1 MIKKDT
7 NEIYHHLSTIH
18 SLIGAA
24 VSVIYSK
31 EYIEIMFNEKT
42 PDEIKS
48 NACKLEMKLCVAY
61 NLIQESE
68 KSMDKITE
76 KKQEVLNDNH

>member
-1 MIKKDT
+1 M
-7 NEIYHHLSTIH
+7 
-18 SLIGAA
+18 
-24 VSVIYSK
+24 SVIYSK

-61 NLIQESE
+61 NLIQDIE
-68 KSMDKITE
+68 KDIDRITE
-76 KKQEVLNDNH
+76 KE

>member
-1 MIKKDT
+1 MIKRDT
-7 NEIYHHLSTIH
+7 DEIYHHLSTIH
-18 SLIGAA
+18 SLIGAV
-24 VSVIYSK
+24 VSVIYRK

-61 NLIQESE
+61 NLIQDIE
-68 KSMDKITE
+68 KDIDRITE
-76 KKQEVLNDNH
+76 KE